1 MQPFRRQ
8 FLKNT
13 LVLFASAWF
22 APVAHALWPAESFKP
37 NLLEAT
43 LKQLFNGK
51 AITPTDKID
60 IKIPLI
66 AENGAVVPIT
76 VTSSLPAVQKIYLL
90 VEKNP
95 IPLAA
100 VFALSESLQAFVSA
114 RLKMAE
120 TCDVWVVAETADAL
134 FSAKAN
140 VKVTIGGCGG

>member
-1 MQPFRRQ
+1 
-8 FLKNT
+8 
-13 LVLFASAWF
+13 
-22 APVAHALWPAESFKP
+22 
-37 NLLEAT
+37 
-43 LKQLFNGK
+43 
-51 AITPTDKID
+51 
-60 IKIPLI
+60 
-66 AENGAVVPIT
+66 
-76 VTSSLPAVQKIYLL
+76 VQKIYLL